1 MYVLSPKKL
10 APWGVNKIVLFIT
23 KTIVYVNLLMP
34 VGDYMSR
41 EIYQEPLVSR
51 YTSPAM
57 QQLFSEKT
65 RFTTWRRCWLALA
78 EAQHELG
85 LTELVTEEMLKEM
98 RANVENIDYDV
109 AALKE
114 KEIRHDVMA
123 HVYEYGLRCPKA
135 AGIIHLG
142 ATSQFVVCNT
152 DLIVQ
157 KRAMM
162 LIRASVLQVIKNLS
176 IFCDQHKGL
185 ATLGFTHYQPA
196 QPTTVGKRN
205 TLYIQD
211 LIMDLEYIDHF
222 LLQIK
227 ARGAK
232 GTVGTQ
238 ATFLELFHGDH
249 QKVRQLD
256 QLVAK
261 KLGFEHIFNVTGQ
274 TYTRKLDMKM
284 AETLAGIGATAH
296 KFAVDL
302 RLLSNLKVQEEPFE
316 KKQTGSSAMAY
327 KRNPM
332 RSERLTGL
340 SRKLM
345 NLPQNF
351 AATFSNQWFER
362 TLDDSA
368 IRRMDIPQCFLLADA
383 ILKLFIN
390 ITSDMVVYPEQI
402 KKHLVSELPFMA
414 TEKILMGAVAKG
426 KNRQEMHEI
435 IKEHS
440 IAAGIVVK
448 EEARDNDLL
457 FRLAA
462 EEHIPYSLDE
472 LVAMVGDYSQF
483 TGRAEEQT
491 SEFLHEIVH
500 PLLRSNS
507 LAMQEEIDATLLV

>member
-1 MYVLSPKKL
+1 
-10 APWGVNKIVLFIT
+10 
-23 KTIVYVNLLMP
+23 
-34 VGDYMSR
+34 MSR

-51 YTSPAM
+51 YTSLEM

-65 RFTTWRRCWLALA
+65 KFTLWRKCWLALA

-85 LTELVTEEMLKEM
+85 LTDIVTEEMLNEM
-98 RANVENIDYDV
+98 RANVGNIDYEV
-109 AALKE
+109 AAMKE

-123 HVYEYGLRCPKA
+123 HVFEFGLRCPQA

-142 ATSQFVVCNT
+142 ATSQFVVCNS
-152 DLIVQ
+152 DLIMQ
-157 KRAMM
+157 KKAMH
-162 LIRASVLQVIKNLS
+162 LVRASLLQVIKNLAS
-176 IFCDQHKGL
+176 FCEKYKSL

-205 TLYIQD
+205 TLYLQD
-211 LIMDLEYIDHF
+211 LVMDLEYIDSY
-222 LLQIK
+222 LRQVK

-238 ATFLELFHGDH
+238 ATFLELFKGDH
-249 QKVRQLD
+249 EKVRRMD
-256 QLVAK
+256 QLVAE
-261 KLGFEHIFNVTGQ
+261 KLGFAATFHVTGQ
-274 TYTRKLDMKM
+274 TYTRKLDMKL

-316 KKQTGSSAMAY
+316 KNQTGSSAMAY

-340 SRKLM
+340 ARKLM

-351 AATFSNQWFER
+351 AATYSNQWFER

-368 IRRMDIPQCFLLADA
+368 VRRMDIPQCFLLTDA

-390 ITSDMVVYPEQI
+390 ISSDMVVFPAQI
-402 KKHLVSELPFMA
+402 SKHIMSELPFMA
-414 TEKILMGAVAKG
+414 TEKILMAAVEKG
-426 KNRQEMHEI
+426 ESRQEMHEI

-440 IAAGIVVK
+440 LAAGKGVK
-448 EEARDNDLL
+448 EEGRENDLL
-457 FRLAA
+457 DRLAGDSRIPFSAA
-462 EEHIPYSLDE
+462 ELK
-472 LVAMVGDYSQF
+472 AMVSDYSKF
-483 TGRAEEQT
+483 TGRAKEQT
-491 SEFLHEIVH
+491 EEFLQEVIF
-500 PLLRSNS
+500 PLLAAHSDTM
-507 LAMQEEIDATLLV
+507 LEIDATLAV